1 MVSRSWIPVSSPHG
15 KFMSSDVVGREIRR
29 HTRAKIRASSRVGR
43 GKWWLESSGCTASV
57 HYPFPDKIIS
67 WLHPVSVVIQGR
79 LAVRPRR
86 CRRQPHRL
94 T

>member
-43 GKWWLESSGCTASV
+43 GKWWLESSPAARPA
-57 HYPFPDKIIS
+57 YIIRS
-67 WLHPVSVVIQGR
+67 QTR
-79 LAVRPRR
+79 
-86 CRRQPHRL
+86 
-94 T
+94 